1 MSRPL
6 VFALGS
12 FAFAAIFLAF
22 ANTGVDPGENG
33 GGREYLITLA
43 IDAVV
48 VAVLFWLVPRWADRP
63 DIPALVLAALAAV
76 TVAVFFLGFPPLFA
90 GAVAYLVLGVSP
102 RSTRAT
108 VALAVAGLAAAAFA
122 VLCVVG

>member
-33 GGREYLITLA
+33 GGRDYLITLA

-48 VAVLFWLVPRWADRP
+48 VAVLFWLV
-63 DIPALVLAALAAV
+63 ALAAV